1 MSMPLTQ
8 AALAQYLEDQLPR
21 YLALLQEWVDINS
34 FTSNPAGV
42 NELGHVT
49 ADAFEGLGFSTA
61 RVASTTPAF
70 GDHVVLTRPG
80 TGALKIGLVSHLDTV
95 FPAGECS
102 QNAFTWRPEGDRIYG
117 PGTVDIKGGTLVIYM
132 MLEALRRFAPEL
144 YESTTWVV
152 LLDASEETL
161 SDDFGNLC
169 LDRLAGAAACLVFE
183 GGFYHEGVFRL
194 VRSRKGMAKYALRVE
209 GKASHA
215 GVAHA
220 DGANAIVHLA
230 DAITTIA
237 GFTDYARQITYNIG
251 FAHGGT
257 VPNRVPHHAEALGE
271 MRAFDKQV
279 FAEGL
284 GKLIGLA
291 GNGSGCRLE
300 VDILD
305 TTEPWPENSRTDAL
319 LQIWSETA
327 GALGFRIFPEARGGL
342 SDGNH
347 TWQQI
352 PTLDGLGPGGG
363 NAHCSE
369 HRPEEGKEQEYLYL
383 PSLVPKTVL
392 NTFAV
397 MRLAALHGS

>member
-1 MSMPLTQ
+1 MPLTQ
-8 AALAQYLEDQLPR
+8 AALTRYLEEHLPR
-21 YLALLQEWVDINS
+21 YLALLQQWVGINS
-34 FTSNPAGV
+34 FTSNPSGV
-42 NELGHVT
+42 NELGLVT
-49 ADAFEGLGFSTA
+49 AEAFAGLGFSA
-61 RVASTTPAF
+61 ERVASTNPGF
-70 GDHVVLTRPG
+70 GDHVVLTRAG

-102 QNAFTWRPEGDRIYG
+102 QNAFTWRQEGDRIYG

-132 MLEALRRFAPEL
+132 MLDALQRFEPEL
-144 YESTTWVV
+144 FEAATWVV

-161 SDDFGNLC
+161 SDDFGDLC

-183 GGFYHEGVFRL
+183 GGFYHDGVFRL

-220 DGANAIVHLA
+220 DGANAIVYLA
-230 DAITTIA
+230 DAIQKIA
-237 GFTDYARQITYNIG
+237 AFTDYDRQITFNIG
-251 FAHGGT
+251 FAQGGT
-257 VPNRVPHHAEALGE
+257 VPNRVPHQAEALGE

-284 GKLIGLA
+284 GKLTALA

-300 VDILD
+300 VEVLDI
-305 TTEPWPENSRTDAL
+305 TEPWPGNPQTDDL
-319 LQIWSETA
+319 LRIWSETA
-327 GALGFRIFPEARGGL
+327 DDLGFRIVPEARGGL

-369 HRPEEGKEQEYLYL
+369 HRPDEGKEQEYVYL

-392 NTFAV
+392 NIFAV
-397 MRLAALHGS
+397 MRLAAIHGS